1 MNALPRSPASR
12 YVPLMWLVLLA
23 LFMLPVLLWMVGIPV
38 PPLVP
43 LEHMTAFHTATEL
56 FAVVVAIGVFAVAY
70 HVRDRRRVMA
80 TLVLATGFLAV
91 GLLDFL
97 HLMTYPQMPD
107 FITPNSSQQTI
118 FFWLAARLVAAT
130 ALLLYVALP
139 LMPRSQEPVPRG
151 MLVGALA
158 LVAVLAWVGLWH
170 EQRIPALFV
179 PGEGLTPFKI
189 ALEGVV
195 VVLHAA
201 TLLVLLLRPQLMQR
215 PGMPLVAAALM
226 VLMASEVFFTLYDNL
241 SDGFFVLGHIYK
253 VAAYALIYWAVFI
266 ESVRAP
272 MAQLRAAHRDV
283 ELRQQRYEQLI
294 DTAPDGVL
302 VTDGDGT
309 ILMAN
314 RNLERLFGYPRR
326 HLIGQPVETLIP
338 ERLREHHQSVRE
350 QQSDDISER
359 TMGQAP
365 DLRGR
370 RLDGTEFPVDISLNA
385 FEDQGGR
392 RITAFIRDISDRQR
406 REARIQH
413 QATHDSLT
421 GLPNRW
427 LLHDRLAQSI
437 AHASRHDH
445 RIAVMLLDLDHFK
458 MINDTFGHHE
468 GDELLR
474 EVAQRLK
481 DAAGNDATIGRFGGD
496 EFMILVPEITDELQI
511 GELAQEILAQFD
523 RPFQTGPTRQFS
535 SSASLGIAL
544 FPQDARDANT
554 LVRYADMAMYEAKRS
569 GRNTYA
575 FYSEHLDAQVR
586 AEQQL
591 QERLKHALEHDQL
604 ALHFQPLIDA
614 RTGAVTAAEALLRW
628 NDREL
633 GAVPPSRF
641 IPSAEANGLILPLG
655 DWVIRRACQQL
666 ADWAQQGVDTSICI
680 NVSALQFRQPDLVSR
695 LEAALKEAG
704 ASPERLEI
712 EVTETVAMADVALT
726 REHLSGL
733 KALGVR
739 VSLDDFGTGY
749 SSLAYLKSL
758 PIDKI
763 KIDRSFIAGIG
774 HDRDAEM
781 ILRSVMG
788 LGHSLHLKL
797 VAEGVE
803 TAEQLAFLRREGC
816 DLYQG
821 WFYSPALSVE
831 EFRATVH
838 SQLDA

>member
-1 MNALPRSPASR
+1 MNTPLHALLPRHA
-12 YVPLMWLVLLA
+12 PLAGLTLLVLFL
-23 LFMLPVLLWMVGIPV
+23 LPVLLWMTDMPV
-38 PPLVP
+38 PPLVSP
-43 LEHMTAFHTATEL
+43 EHMTAFHTSAEL

-70 HVRDRRRVMA
+70 HVRDRRRLLA

-118 FFWLAARLVAAT
+118 FFWLAARLVGGL

-139 LMPRSQEPVPRG
+139 LVPQHRAPAPWVFVG
-151 MLVGALA
+151 GALS
-158 LVAVLAWVGLWH
+158 LVLLLAWLGLWH
-170 EQRIPALFV
+170 EHRIPALFV

-189 ALEGVV
+189 GLEGMVV
-195 VVLHAA
+195 ALHGA
-201 TLLVLLLRPQLMQR
+201 TLLVLLLRPQLMRR
-215 PGMPLVAAALM
+215 PGMPMVATALII
-226 VLMASEVFFTLYDNL
+226 LMASEVFFTLYTSLTDSL
-241 SDGFFVLGHIYK
+241 FVLGHLYK
-253 VAAYALIYWAVFI
+253 VAGYALIYWGVFI

-272 MAQLRAAHRDV
+272 MAQLQAAHHDI
-283 ELRQQRYEQLI
+283 ELRQQRYERLV

-314 RNLERLFGYPRR
+314 RNIEHLFGYPRR

-338 ERLREHHQSVRE
+338 EHLRARHRTLREQHGE
-350 QQSDDISER
+350 YISAR
-359 TMGQAP
+359 TMGEVP

-370 RLDGTEFPVDISLNA
+370 RMDGSEFPVDISLNA
-385 FEDQGGR
+385 FEDEGGR
-392 RITAFIRDISDRQR
+392 RITAFIRDVTERQR

-427 LLHDRLAQSI
+427 LLHDRLAYSI
-437 AHASRHDH
+437 AQASRHDH
-445 RIAVMLLDLDHFK
+445 LIAVMLLDLDNFK

-468 GDELLR
+468 GDALLR
-474 EVAQRLK
+474 EVAHRLQ
-481 DAAGNDATIGRFGGD
+481 AVAGHEATIGRFGGD
-496 EFMILVPEITDELQI
+496 EFMILLPELNDARQA
-511 GELAQEILAQFD
+511 GKLAQQILDRFD
-523 RPFQTGPTRQFS
+523 QPFRTGPARQFA

-544 FPQDARDANT
+544 YPQDAADEHT

-569 GRNTYA
+569 GRNTYS
-575 FYSEHLDAQVR
+575 FYSAHLDAQVR
-586 AEQQL
+586 AEQRL
-591 QERLKHALEHDQL
+591 QERLKHALEHDRI
-604 ALHFQPLIDA
+604 ALKFQPLIDVK
-614 RTGAVTAAEALLRW
+614 TGEVVACEALLRW
-628 NDREL
+628 TDPEL
-633 GAVPPSRF
+633 GAVPPSAF

-655 DWVIRRACQQL
+655 TWVIREACRQL
-666 ADWAQQGVDTSICI
+666 ADWARQGIDTPVCI
-680 NVSALQFRQPDLVSR
+680 NISALQFQQLDLVGQLQQA
-695 LEAALKEAG
+695 LEEAG
-704 ASPERLEI
+704 ASPSRLEI
-712 EVTETVAMADVALT
+712 EITETVAMADVDLT
-726 REHLSGL
+726 REQLARL
-733 KALGVR
+733 KTLGVR

-763 KIDRSFIAGIG
+763 KIDRSFIQDIG
-774 HDRDAEM
+774 QDRDAEM

-803 TAEQLAFLRREGC
+803 TAEQLAFLQQEGC

-821 WFYSPALSVE
+821 WLFSPALSVE

-838 SQLDA
+838 SQRHA